1 MPQLLTLS
9 RAARLVGVT
18 RGALQKK
25 IQSGELPT
33 FEGMVR
39 ASDLERAYPDA
50 RLEDNTALERMAQI
64 QENALFKLAER
75 ALPDAQVLVA
85 RITRLGGELAEVQA
99 QLAHYRSLVERLDQR
114 LEQLAQDGDGAL
126 PAAAASLKAWLRNEV
141 EAAARSTDYPT
152 PLVTKD
158 SFLRIMAAQVRILPS
173 GREFFVEGSDTLLDA
188 ALRSG
193 LALEYGCSNGVCGKC
208 KARVVSGEIK
218 KVRHHDYVL
227 TESDKSMGYMLMCS
241 NTPVTDVV
249 IEAPEASGAQDIPL
263 QELTARVSRIEH
275 PAEAMTLLHLQTPRS
290 KRLRFLAG
298 QSVTLTLQQGIAAS
312 LPIASCPCD
321 DRNLQFHVRRTPGDA
336 FSDYAFNR
344 LRVSDAVEVEGPRG
358 SFVLDESSTRSLIFI
373 ACDTGFAPIKSLIEH
388 AMALNVAESMHLYWA
403 TSEQS
408 GHYAQNLCRSWADAL
423 DNFRYTALTTERPDG
438 AEALADAVLQSVF
451 DDHPDLPDLD
461 VYAAGGERELQMIRQ
476 GLLARG
482 VPGSHL
488 HTQIIG

>member
-1 MPQLLTLS
+1 MPELLTLS

-25 IQSGELPT
+25 IQRGELPT

-39 ASDLERAYPDA
+39 ASDLEHAYPDA

-75 ALPDAQVLVA
+75 ALPDSQVLIA
-85 RITRLGGELAEVQA
+85 RLTRLSGELAEAQA
-99 QLAHYRSLVERLDQR
+99 QLAYHRSLVERLGER
-114 LEQLAQDGDGAL
+114 LSEMEREGSGELQ
-126 PAAAASLKAWLRNEV
+126 AAAASLKGWVMHESDAALRMK
-141 EAAARSTDYPT
+141 DYPT
-152 PLVTKD
+152 PLIAKD

-173 GREFFVEGSDTLLDA
+173 GREFFVEGNDTLLEA

-227 TESDKSMGYMLMCS
+227 TESDKSVGYMLMCS

-249 IEAPEASGAQDIPL
+249 IEALEAGGAQDIPL
-263 QELTARVSRIEH
+263 QELIARVSKIEH

-298 QSVTLTLQQGIAAS
+298 QSVTLTLPRGTAAS

-336 FSDYAFNR
+336 FSDYVFNR
-344 LRVSDAVEVEGPRG
+344 LKVSDSVSVDGPRG
-358 SFVLDESSTRSLIFI
+358 AFALDESSTRSLIFI

-423 DNFRYTALTTERPDG
+423 DNFRYTALTTESPDG

-451 DDHPDLPDLD
+451 DDHPDLPELD
-461 VYAAGGERELQMIRQ
+461 IYAAGAEQELQMIRQ
-476 GLLARG
+476 GLMARG
-482 VPGSHL
+482 APGSQL
-488 HTQIIG
+488 HTQVMG

>member
-25 IQSGELPT
+25 IQRGELPT

-39 ASDLERAYPDA
+39 ASDLEHAYPDA

-85 RITRLGGELAEVQA
+85 RLTKLSGELAEAQA
-99 QLAHYRSLVERLDQR
+99 QLAYYRSLMERLDQR
-114 LEQLAQDGDGAL
+114 LDQLAQDGDGAL
-126 PAAAASLKAWLRNEV
+126 PAAAASLNAWLRNEV
-141 EAAARSTDYPT
+141 EAAARSIDYPT
-152 PLVTKD
+152 PLITKD

-173 GREFFVEGSDTLLDA
+173 GREFFVEGNDTLLEA

-193 LALEYGCSNGVCGKC
+193 LALEYGCSNGACGKC
-208 KARVVSGEIK
+208 KARVVSGEVK

-227 TESDKSMGYMLMCS
+227 TESDKSMDYMLMCS
-241 NTPVTDVV
+241 NTPITDAV
-249 IEAPEASGAQDIPL
+249 IEASEAGGAQDIPL
-263 QELTARVSRIEH
+263 QELIARVSRIEH

-298 QSVTLTLQQGIAAS
+298 QFVTLTLPQGTAAS

-321 DRNLQFHVRRTPGDA
+321 DRNLQFHVRHTPGDA
-336 FSDYAFNR
+336 FSDYVLGR
-344 LRVSDAVEVEGPRG
+344 LRVSDSVGVEGPRG
-358 SFVLDESSTRSLIFI
+358 SFVMDESSTRSLIFI

-388 AMALNVAESMHLYWA
+388 AMALNIAESMHLYWA
-403 TSEQS
+403 TAEQS

-423 DNFRYTALTTERPDG
+423 DNFRYTALTAERSDG

-461 VYAAGGERELQMIRQ
+461 VYAAGAERELQAIRQ
-476 GLLARG
+476 GLMARG
-482 VPGSHL
+482 MPGSQL
-488 HTQIIG
+488 HTQIMG